1 MSKNG
6 QFNIETLKKNI
17 EKEKAKLGEADA
29 CLEETSSGIEGLAA
43 SIAEAEDEL
52 KNATLI
58 RDKEKADFE
67 AAEAELMEAIDVLER
82 AIAILEREMAKN
94 PALVQVDS
102 SNFKALLQSLD
113 TVIDAAAFSRNDKQ
127 KLLALVQAQQSA
139 GTAEDAAEEA
149 TEAQLGAPD
158 PAAYKSHSKGI
169 VEVLEDM
176 LEKAKA
182 DLAELRKAE
191 GAAQHNYDMLKLAL
205 DDEMA
210 ANKKNMAEAKDK
222 KNQCEIDKADA
233 EADLASLTKELAEA
247 EEGLA
252 TAQATCMQVAADHEV
267 TVKSRAE
274 ELKALAEAKKIL
286 MSTTPGAEEQT
297 YSLLQMASGSRLGS
311 RADLASMEVVTLIK
325 RLAKQHHSA
334 ALAQLASKISIVM
347 RYGAAGGD
355 DPFAKVK
362 GLIKELIDR
371 LLAEAQAEATE
382 KAYCDEQMAKTEAK
396 KAELEDEIAKLTAK
410 IDKAAAMSAMLKEEV
425 KELQA
430 ELAELA
436 KMQAEMDKTR
446 QEEHEA
452 FVKAKADLEAGLAGV
467 RKALDVL
474 RSYYGGG
481 DEEDVTELMQQPPIP
496 EKHAPAAG
504 AGGGIIDILEVVE
517 SDFAKNLAEEETE
530 EADAQAQYEKI
541 TQENKIKQALK
552 EQDVKYKTQEFKALD
567 KAISEYT
574 SDKDLASEELTSVL
588 EYYEKIKERCIAK
601 PETYEERK
609 KRREAEIAG
618 LKEALAIL
626 EGEAALVQKGSRSGV
641 LRR

>member
-210 ANKKNMAEAKDK
+210 ANKKNMAAEKDK
-222 KNQCEIDKADA
+222 LNQCEIDKADA

-297 YSLLQMASGSRLGS
+297 YSLLQMASGSKLRS
-311 RADLASMEVVTLIK
+311 RADLANMEIVTLIK

-347 RYGAAGGD
+347 RYGTAGGD

-362 GLIKELIDR
+362 GLIMELIDR
-371 LLAEAQAEATE
+371 LLKEAEAEATE

-396 KAELEDEIAKLTAK
+396 KSELEDEIAKLSAK
-410 IDKAAAMSAMLKEEV
+410 IDKAAAASAGLKEDV
-425 KELQA
+425 KQLQE
-430 ELAELA
+430 ELAALA
-436 KMQAEMDKTR
+436 KEQAEMDKLR
-446 QEEHEA
+446 QEQHA
-452 FVKAKADLEAGLAGV
+452 AYVKAKADLELGLSGV
-467 RKALDVL
+467 RKALEVL
-474 RSYYGGG
+474 RAYYEG
-481 DEEDVTELMQQPPIP
+481 EEALLQQPPLP
-496 EKHAPAAG
+496 EKHEKAAG

-517 SDFAKNLAEEETE
+517 
-530 EADAQAQYEKI
+530 
-541 TQENKIKQALK
+541 
-552 EQDVKYKTQEFKALD
+552 
-567 KAISEYT
+567 
-574 SDKDLASEELTSVL
+574 
-588 EYYEKIKERCIAK
+588 
-601 PETYEERK
+601 P
-609 KRREAEIAG
+609 
-618 LKEALAIL
+618 
-626 EGEAALVQKGSRSGV
+626 
-641 LRR
+641 